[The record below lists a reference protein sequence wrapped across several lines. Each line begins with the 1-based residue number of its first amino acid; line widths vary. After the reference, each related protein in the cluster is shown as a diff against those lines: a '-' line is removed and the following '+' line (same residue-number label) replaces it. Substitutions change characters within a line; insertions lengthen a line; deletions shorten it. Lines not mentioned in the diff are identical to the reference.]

1 MIAART
7 HPELS
12 AVFRPAYKKFVE
24 TWRDDY
30 SQQFPLWGH
39 NQEKMDLIADAIQY
53 LLEGLAYGRL
63 NQQISDQKTKALI
76 QFMTSM
82 MTEWATNNFEDP
94 TANND

>member
-1 MIAART
+1 
-7 HPELS
+7 
-12 AVFRPAYKKFVE
+12 
-24 TWRDDY
+24 
-30 SQQFPLWGH
+30 
-39 NQEKMDLIADAIQY
+39 MDLIADAIQY